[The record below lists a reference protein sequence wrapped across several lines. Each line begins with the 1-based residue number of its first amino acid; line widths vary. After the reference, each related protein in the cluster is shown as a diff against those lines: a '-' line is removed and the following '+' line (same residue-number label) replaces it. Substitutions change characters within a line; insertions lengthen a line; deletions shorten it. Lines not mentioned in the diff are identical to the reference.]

1 MTTLLRDRY
10 DVAES
15 IGAGGAARVHLATD
29 RVLGRRVAVK
39 VLDDSVAR
47 SADPAGRARFLA
59 EARIAAT
66 IAHPNLVAIYDAG
79 EDDGELFLVMEYVE
93 GATLA
98 EVLARRGPLPVD
110 EAVSIAAQTLDGLA
124 AVHRHGTIHRD
135 VKPANILVGD
145 DGRVRVADFGI
156 AKRLD
161 DIAESVTATGTL
173 VGSPGYL
180 APEQSAGL
188 PLSPAADV
196 YQAGVVLFEMLTGR
210 RPTGTLPADPRTVRP
225 EVPAA
230 VAAVVMRATDA
241 DPSARYPSATE
252 MGGALEAARRA
263 VPHTLV
269 MPVMPVAPAT
279 TVLEPVVGVEPHT
292 AGRRPVL
299 AAALAGVVVLVIG
312 LVALA
317 QRGGNDT
324 VDTELLPGPT
334 TVPIVAVTSP
344 PAPTIALT
352 VPSTPAEPEP
362 EPAPRSDGKEN
373 GKGNGKKQDD

>member
-1 MTTLLRDRY
+1 VTTLLRDRY
-10 DVAES
+10 AVGEL
-15 IGAGGAARVHLATD
+15 IGSGGAARVHLATD

-59 EARIAAT
+59 EVRTAAT
-66 IAHPNLVAIYDAG
+66 VAHPNLVAIYDAG
-79 EDDGELFLVMEYVE
+79 EDNGELFLVMEYVE
-93 GATLA
+93 GVTLA
-98 EVLARRGPLPVD
+98 ELLARRTPLPVD

-145 DGRVRVADFGI
+145 DGRVRLADFGI

-188 PLSPAADV
+188 PLSPATDV

-210 RPTGTLPADPRTVRP
+210 RPTGTPPADPRTARP
-225 EVPAA
+225 DLPAA
-230 VAAVVMRATDA
+230 VAAVVVRATDA
-241 DPSARYPSATE
+241 DPSARYPTATE
-252 MGGALEAARRA
+252 MRGALEEARRA
-263 VPHTLV
+263 SHHTLA
-269 MPVMPVAPAT
+269 MPVAPAT
-279 TVLEPVVGVEPHT
+279 TVLEPVAHEPRT
-292 AGRRPVL
+292 AGRRPLL
-299 AAALAGVVVLVIG
+299 AAAFAAVLV
-312 LVALA
+312 LVVGVGALA
-317 QRGGNDT
+317 TRGDDDN
-324 VDTELLPGPT
+324 ELLPGPT
-334 TVPIVAVTSP
+334 TIPVVAVTSP

-352 VPSTPAEPEP
+352 VPPAPTPAEPEP
-362 EPAPRSDGKEN
+362 EPAPRSDSN
-373 GKGNGKKQDD
+373 GNGNGRGNGNGKKQDD